1 MAIFRQLFG
10 VNRIHP
16 LTVSSFF
23 DTLGFLRIYTTVEA
37 EVILPDGN
45 AGYSSDVLGYGDFDI
60 RITVFS
66 ARTSHYVTDFFLRHY
81 CPSSCK

>member
-1 MAIFRQLFG
+1 
-10 VNRIHP
+10 
-16 LTVSSFF
+16 
-23 DTLGFLRIYTTVEA
+23 LGFLRIYTTVKTDVFVYETNTR
-37 EVILPDGN
+37 DG
-45 AGYSSDVLGYGDFDI
+45 SDILGYGDFNI